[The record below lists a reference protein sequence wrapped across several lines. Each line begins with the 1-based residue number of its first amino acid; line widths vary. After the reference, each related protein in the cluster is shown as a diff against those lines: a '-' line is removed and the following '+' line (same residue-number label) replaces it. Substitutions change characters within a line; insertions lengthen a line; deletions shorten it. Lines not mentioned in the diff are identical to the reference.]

1 MELYAFLQSN
11 FTKSYSAKC
20 YKTSLFARRM
30 PFWAVANWCSSSSI
44 TLFMFLSNSFPKTVK
59 IVSKMHIGLYY
70 FLPSS
75 SHFFGMYTCRNFT
88 SPLIRETIYGSSIS
102 YLKSAVNISVNI
114 GQLAKNFSAIG
125 PTPDAPAATPQLIP
139 SIASITSASVG
150 ALNSGFPR
158 GI

>member
-1 MELYAFLQSN
+1 MYEKQNY
-11 FTKSYSAKC
+11 C
-20 YKTSLFARRM
+20 
-30 PFWAVANWCSSSSI
+30 FWKYIIRANIWQ
-44 TLFMFLSNSFPKTVK
+44 
-59 IVSKMHIGLYY
+59 
-70 FLPSS
+70 
-75 SHFFGMYTCRNFT
+75 

-150 ALNSGFPR
+150 ALNYH
-158 GI
+158 INN